1 MTVIVYILVV
11 LSVLRVVAIL
21 QVKMDVQGPV
31 KVFAAVI
38 VVAHAELIVV
48 VFYKKY
54 LSRRQYL

>member
-1 MTVIVYILVV
+1 MIVYILVV

-48 VFYKKY
+48 VFYQKY